1 VNRVDRVWKEMAAW
15 RVCETLVNWSTRFVV
30 NAWSNLN
37 AVAWLAEMLTIREQQ
52 WRVLAAHAENSFVSK
67 VVEHLE
73 RALPETCSEM
83 GAEAVRVSV
92 IKGIERARSYRIQT
106 EYDIVRFIDFQYV
119 LGFSFDKDN
128 DWAQEILSNLRI
140 PAQMRLEMIDDYLDS
155 SEADHVE
162 AGGE

>member
-1 VNRVDRVWKEMAAW
+1 MAAW

-37 AVAWLAEMLTIREQQ
+37 AVAWLA
-52 WRVLAAHAENSFVSK
+52 
-67 VVEHLE
+67 
-73 RALPETCSEM
+73 
-83 GAEAVRVSV
+83 VSV